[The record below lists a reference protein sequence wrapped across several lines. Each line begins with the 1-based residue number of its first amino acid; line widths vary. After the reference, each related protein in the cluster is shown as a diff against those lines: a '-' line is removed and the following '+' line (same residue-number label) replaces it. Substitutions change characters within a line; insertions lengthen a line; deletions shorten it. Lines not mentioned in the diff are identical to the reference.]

1 MHIKCTNCE
10 KSFDID
16 EKLIPEKGRLL
27 QCGNCNFKWFYKKEK
42 TETDEI
48 VKETS
53 KKKIQINPI
62 QNIKKNENELN
73 KLKKKEKNNINLFK
87 YFLVLVITLLAII
100 IIIDTFKSQ
109 IEIFFP
115 NIEILLN
122 NLYQSL
128 IDVFLFFKDLIK

>member
-10 KSFDID
+10 KSFEID

-42 TETDEI
+42 KQTKQIIQDIPE
-48 VKETS
+48 
-53 KKKIQINPI
+53 KKIQINPN
-62 QNIKKNENELN
+62 QDLRKDEN
-73 KLKKKEKNNINLFK
+73 KLKKKEKNNINFFK
-87 YFLVLVITLLAII
+87 YFLVLIITFVAII

-109 IEIFFP
+109 IEIFYP
-115 NIEILLN
+115 NIEIWLN

-128 IDVFLFFKDLIK
+128 QDIVLFFKDLVK